1 MNIFDNFFYSN
12 KELITLIIISLLIL
26 YFFYKEKPKEP
37 FFGKIKRAFKK
48 LDPEREFKRVFKK
61 AIKPA
66 INGVRDGVLTGVDA
80 VNDSVRRVESETRG
94 TAQKA
99 VRIFNMLFDKIGK
112 VTNDAN
118 NFFVKV
124 GHKLKEIAMAI
135 KNAFETAIRKID
147 EIGKKAITLSQTYSK
162 GQSKQ

>member
-37 FFGKIKRAFKK
+37 FFEKIKRAFKK

-99 VRIFNMLFDKIGK
+99 VRIFNMLFDKIE
-112 VTNDAN
+112 
-118 NFFVKV
+118 
-124 GHKLKEIAMAI
+124 KLLTMPTT
-135 KNAFETAIRKID
+135 F
-147 EIGKKAITLSQTYSK
+147 L
-162 GQSKQ
+162 